1 MSISPAIRSAARR
14 TTHRALLRFVP
25 ALLALCALLAL
36 PIIPASAEPARLTV
50 GVERIDYPP
59 FGSFHH
65 GDYEGFARDVLDS
78 FAIEYGYT
86 LVYVALPVKR
96 LYQEFL
102 ETRTLDLKFPDSAD
116 WHPGSRKGLNI
127 TYSAPVCEFT
137 DGILVKPEDVGK
149 GMARIR
155 ILGILA
161 GFKPWLLDPPIDP
174 KRIKISEN
182 MSISGLL
189 GKGLRGRVDGVYA
202 NVEVA
207 RHLLENM
214 GLRNRLVLDPGLP
227 HMTGH
232 YRLST
237 IKHPRALREFDEF
250 MEKRPELME
259 SLRRKHGLKR

>member
-1 MSISPAIRSAARR
+1 MTIRPATRPAARR
-14 TTHRALLRFVP
+14 TMHRPLLLLVP

-36 PIIPASAEPARLTV
+36 STGSASAEPDRLTV
-50 GVERIDYPP
+50 GVERINYPP

-86 LVYVALPVKR
+86 LVYVPLPVKR

-116 WHPGSRKGLNI
+116 WHPGSRRGLNI

-137 DGILVKPEDVGK
+137 DGILVKPEDLGK

-155 ILGILA
+155 TLGILA

-174 KRIKISEN
+174 KEIKVSEN
-182 MSISGLL
+182 MSVSGLL

-214 GLRNRLVLDPGLP
+214 GLRNRLVLDTGLP

-237 IKHPRALREFDEF
+237 IKRPRVLREFDEF
-250 MEKRPELME
+250 MEKRPELMK
-259 SLRRKHGLKR
+259 SLRRKHGLDR